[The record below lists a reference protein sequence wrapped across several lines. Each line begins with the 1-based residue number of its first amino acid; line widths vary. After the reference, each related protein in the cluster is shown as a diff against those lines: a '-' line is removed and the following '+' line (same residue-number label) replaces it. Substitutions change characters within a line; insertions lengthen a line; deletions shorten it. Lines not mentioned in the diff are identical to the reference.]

1 MVTRLALVFLAS
13 QVVGTFS
20 LPISEPQV
28 AQEPFT
34 LFAWGNG
41 IPGLPLL
48 YADGELLL
56 YIKDS
61 EHKLTGWLYRKRSL
75 CGF

>member
-48 YADGELLL
+48 YADGEL
-56 YIKDS
+56 
-61 EHKLTGWLYRKRSL
+61 
-75 CGF
+75 